1 MEVLIK
7 NQQIEAVI
15 KTKGAELFSL
25 KKDGKNYIWDIN
37 TDFWNKT
44 SPILFPIVGALKN
57 NEYHYNNKT
66 YKLPRHG
73 FARDFDFEIISKSE
87 DAVTFSL
94 KYSDETLKV
103 YPFQFELRILYILE
117 DSRLIV
123 KYQIINLSDEK
134 MLYSIGAHPAFAID
148 GDFEEFSLVFDEEK
162 ELETH
167 QLNHDLFSGK
177 TEKIILNER
186 NLALDYQLFENDA
199 LVFKNSVT
207 QSLTLAKNNQPV
219 IKVGF
224 PDFPY
229 LGIWTKENAP
239 FICIEPWLGIADN
252 TNSTGNLVEKEGIQ
266 TLEANAEKSVFWSVE
281 VF

>member
-7 NQQIEAVI
+7 NQKIEAVI

-25 KKDGKNYIWDIN
+25 KKDEKNYIWEIN

-44 SPILFPIVGALKN
+44 SPILFPIVGVLKN
-57 NEYHYNNKT
+57 NEYRYNNKT

-103 YPFQFELRILYILE
+103 YPFQFELRISYILE

-148 GDFEEFSLVFDEEK
+148 GDFEAFSLVFDEEK
-162 ELETH
+162 ELETC
-167 QLNHDLFSGK
+167 LLYTS
-177 TEKIILNER
+177 R
-186 NLALDYQLFENDA
+186 C
-199 LVFKNSVT
+199 V
-207 QSLTLAKNNQPV
+207 
-219 IKVGF
+219 
-224 PDFPY
+224 
-229 LGIWTKENAP
+229 
-239 FICIEPWLGIADN
+239 
-252 TNSTGNLVEKEGIQ
+252 
-266 TLEANAEKSVFWSVE
+266 
-281 VF
+281 

>member
-25 KKDGKNYIWDIN
+25 KKDEKNYIWEIN

-103 YPFQFELRILYILE
+103 YPFQFELRISYILE

-123 KYQIINLSDEK
+123 KYQIINLSDEN

-207 QSLTLAKNNQPV
+207 QSLTLVKNNQPV

-229 LGIWTKENAP
+229 LGIWTKKNAP

-252 TNSTGNLVEKEGIQ
+252 VNSTGDLSEKEGVQ
-266 TLEANAEKSVFWSVE
+266 TLEAHAENSVFWSVE
-281 VF
+281 IF

>member
-7 NQQIEAVI
+7 NQKIEAVI

-25 KKDGKNYIWDIN
+25 KKDEKNYIWEIN

-44 SPILFPIVGALKN
+44 SPILFPIVGVLKN
-57 NEYHYNNKT
+57 NEYRYNNKT

-103 YPFQFELRILYILE
+103 YPFQFELRISYILE

-148 GDFEEFSLVFDEEK
+148 GDFEAFSLVFDEEK

-167 QLNHDLFSGK
+167 QLNQDVFSGK

-207 QSLTLAKNNQPV
+207 QSLTLVKNNQSV

-252 TNSTGNLVEKEGIQ
+252 VNSTGDLSEKEGVQ
-266 TLEANAEKSVFWSVE
+266 TLEAHAENSVFWSVE
-281 VF
+281 IF